1 MNCPLCDLARDA
13 KHFGSG
19 ELPVY
24 EDSVATV
31 LVDMARR
38 GQAWVIPKV
47 HYRAVA
53 DLDERTELHLRKL
66 GERAALSLFD
76 ERPERVQV
84 VLDGDASAADPHVH
98 VRVQP
103 RE

>member
-1 MNCPLCDLARDA
+1 MTCPLCELTRDA

-19 ELPVY
+19 GLPVY
-24 EDSVATV
+24 EDAVATV

-66 GERAALSLFD
+66 GERAAASLFD
-76 ERPERVQV
+76 ASPERVQV
-84 VLDGDASAADPHVH
+84 VLDGDAAAEDPHVH
-98 VRVQP
+98 VRVRP